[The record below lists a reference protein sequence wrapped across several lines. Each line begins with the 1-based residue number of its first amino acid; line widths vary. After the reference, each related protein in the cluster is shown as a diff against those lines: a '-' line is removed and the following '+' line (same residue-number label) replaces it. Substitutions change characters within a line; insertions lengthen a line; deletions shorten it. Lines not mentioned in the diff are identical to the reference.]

1 MLSSHYTS
9 KRRYHDACFMD
20 KEQKSNLPMVI
31 QLGNGQSRTYSQTW
45 QRKHLLSVFWMWQP
59 ELQMRI
65 GQGLGQ
71 CDGFRVTLQQ
81 SGWWWW
87 RGCSQSPTS
96 IQSKKVPKGC
106 LPRYFKS
113 GKGHINSFQLSGAK
127 AWGSSEETGLMFLSV
142 KRKRGFAFW
151 LTLLLLLCPCGSWRT
166 YTVKCSRLDQHSLWG
181 LLS

>member
-45 QRKHLLSVFWMWQP
+45 HRKHLLSVFWMWQP
-59 ELQMRI
+59 DLQMRI

-113 GKGHINSFQLSGAK
+113 ERATSTLFSCQEPRPEGP
-127 AWGSSEETGLMFLSV
+127 V
-142 KRKRGFAFW
+142 KR
-151 LTLLLLLCPCGSWRT
+151 
-166 YTVKCSRLDQHSLWG
+166 LDSCFCQWKEREG
-181 LLS
+181 LLFDWPCFCCFAHVGHGGYTLWSVHD